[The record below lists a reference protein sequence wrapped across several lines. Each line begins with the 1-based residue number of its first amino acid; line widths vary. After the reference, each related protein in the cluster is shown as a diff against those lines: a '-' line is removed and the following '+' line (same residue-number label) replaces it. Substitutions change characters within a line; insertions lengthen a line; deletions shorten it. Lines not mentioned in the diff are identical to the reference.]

1 MQQEHA
7 QRLTIVKLDPVG
19 RAVARY
25 SGLRVPASPGWIAV
39 IAEWTSGPVASG
51 PLQFESG
58 DRLFEY
64 FSVVEPLNAFALYTA
79 DGRFKGWYAN
89 VSCPALFVEGELW
102 WRDLYIDVIADAAGN
117 VTVLD
122 EEELESSGLQERD
135 PEGYACIIAARD
147 RLLAA
152 LTTRIYPF
160 DCHPTPGAY
169 SSGTKRVQ

>member
-1 MQQEHA
+1 MREADA
-7 QRLTIVKLDPVG
+7 QRLTIVKLDPMG

-89 VSCPALFVEGELW
+89 VSCPALFVEENCGGAIFISTLLLTRPATSQYLMRRSW
-102 WRDLYIDVIADAAGN
+102 NQAACRN
-117 VTVLD
+117 EIRKATPV
-122 EEELESSGLQERD
+122 SSQ
-135 PEGYACIIAARD
+135 PAIVC
-147 RLLAA
+147 
-152 LTTRIYPF
+152 
-160 DCHPTPGAY
+160 
-169 SSGTKRVQ
+169 

>member
-89 VSCPALFVEGELW
+89 VSCPALFIEGELW

-152 LTTRIYPF
+152 LATRTYPF
-160 DCHPTPGAY
+160 DCHPSPEAFSDGAE
-169 SSGTKRVQ
+169 